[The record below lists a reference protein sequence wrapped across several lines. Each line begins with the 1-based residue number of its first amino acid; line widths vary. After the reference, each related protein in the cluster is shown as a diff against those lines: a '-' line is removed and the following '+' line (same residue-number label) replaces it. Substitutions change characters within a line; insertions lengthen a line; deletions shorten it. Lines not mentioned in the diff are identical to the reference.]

1 MILPIR
7 CFTCN
12 RVLCDGK
19 VFLYEDNTLKE
30 VLKTENED
38 ILINK
43 FRNLL
48 LYFEKYKEELG
59 LDDISNELVFT
70 PSRLNE
76 NKKVEYINYI
86 KKEGEEKDQISK
98 SDDFHLLNILSVDK
112 ICCRRMFLGYVNMID
127 KIV

>member
-48 LYFEKYKEELG
+48 LYFERYKEELG